1 LYYKNEGQ
9 AGEIE
14 MTEQTTFKTRVEQLR
29 AEGMRPMDANRIA
42 LAEERA
48 RAEEIANQTYRR

>member
-1 LYYKNEGQ
+1 MREERER
-9 AGEIE
+9 EIE

-29 AEGMRPMDANRIA
+29 AEGMRPMDADRIA

>member
-1 LYYKNEGQ
+1 MREERER
-9 AGEIE
+9 EIE

-29 AEGMRPMDANRIA
+29 AEGMRPMDADQIA